1 MTSKGIY
8 IPRRNIMKKKLFSVF
23 AAVLVLVICIA
34 ALVACNP
41 YKADSIG
48 SGDSSAAVESNGGY
62 VVKQGRFIYF
72 INGYVGESADNAWG
86 AATKQGIVRAEIKDG
101 KVDPK
106 SAKLVVPKSV
116 YNSSNVGGIAIHGD
130 WIYYTSVNTD
140 KDKSGTA
147 STVNTDFMRTKTDG
161 SVTQLIGTIGTRS
174 AKYIF
179 TKSRVLYYTNNTIG
193 FIDFS
198 KMNDKATDK
207 GKGAVKGTL
216 AENVENVVWDYATD
230 SIFYVQTAPS
240 EDSYKNYN
248 NLCTIKADGSG
259 QKVLATQT
267 TFVAEGVDPV
277 NDQLNVFKYNIL
289 NLYVESDGDCTL
301 YYTKSHTFSSNSVP
315 DGLFMAKASNVKG
328 TEKNLNTIASTTLVP
343 LGYAEGALAYN
354 AHSVY
359 CWYNGVEKE
368 NPVQV
373 TSTSQTIW
381 KVDKAKGVVYYTA
394 SSSAK
399 SISKISYREAK
410 DNAAVI
416 MEEGIKTDWLVL
428 DFVGNDFYFFA
439 SDDDNYL
446 HTVNLETFD
455 KDAEDA
461 ASTYIGCPTDRLD
474 KKDA

>member
-1 MTSKGIY
+1 
-8 IPRRNIMKKKLFSVF
+8 MKKKLFSVF

-116 YNSSNVGGIAIHGD
+116 YNSSNVGGIAIHGE

-354 AHSVY
+354 SNSVY

-381 KVDKAKGVVYYTA
+381 KVDKAQGVVYYTA

-410 DNAAVI
+410 DNATVI

>member
-1 MTSKGIY
+1 
-8 IPRRNIMKKKLFSVF
+8 MKKKLFSVF

-140 KDKSGTA
+140 KDKTGTA

-174 AKYIF
+174 AKYLF
-179 TKSRVLYYTNNTIG
+179 TTSRVLYYTDNTIG
-193 FIDFS
+193 YIDFS
-198 KMNDKATDK
+198 GMNDKATDK

-216 AENVENVVWDYATD
+216 VEKVENVVWSYDTD
-230 SIFYVQTAPS
+230 AIYYVQTAPS

-354 AHSVY
+354 SNSVY

-373 TSTSQTIW
+373 TTTSQTIW
-381 KVDKAKGVVYYTA
+381 KVDQQKGIVYFTA
-394 SSSAK
+394 SSSAS

-410 DNAAVI
+410 DNATVI

-428 DFVGNDFYFFA
+428 DFIGDDFYFFA
-439 SDDDNYL
+439 SKDDNYL
-446 HTVNLETFD
+446 HTINLSTFD

-474 KKDA
+474 DKDE

>member
-1 MTSKGIY
+1 
-8 IPRRNIMKKKLFSVF
+8 MKKKLFSVF

-130 WIYYTSVNTD
+130 WIYYTSVNTA
-140 KDKSGTA
+140 KDKTGTA

-174 AKYIF
+174 AKYLF
-179 TKSRVLYYTNNTIG
+179 TTSRVLYYTDNTIG

-198 KMNDKATDK
+198 GMNDKATDK

-259 QKVLATQT
+259 QKVLATQS
-267 TFVAEGVDPV
+267 TFVQEGKNAVD
-277 NDQLNVFKYNIL
+277 DQLNVFKYSLVNM
-289 NLYVESDGDCTL
+289 YVEEDGDCTL
-301 YYTKSHTFSSNSVP
+301 YYTKSHTLSGSVP
-315 DGLFMAKASNVKG
+315 DGLFMAKASNVKDS
-328 TEKNLNTIASTTLVP
+328 EKNLNTIASTTLVP

-354 AHSVY
+354 SNSVY

-381 KVDKAKGVVYYTA
+381 KVDKAQGVVYYTA

-410 DNAAVI
+410 DNATVI

>member
-1 MTSKGIY
+1 
-8 IPRRNIMKKKLFSVF
+8 MKKKLFSVF

-116 YNSSNVGGIAIHGD
+116 YNSSNVGGIAIHGE

-140 KDKSGTA
+140 KDKTGTA

-174 AKYIF
+174 AKYLF
-179 TKSRVLYYTNNTIG
+179 TTSRVLYYTDNTIG
-193 FIDFS
+193 YIDFS
-198 KMNDKATDK
+198 GMNDKATDK

-373 TSTSQTIW
+373 TTTSQTIW

>member
-1 MTSKGIY
+1 
-8 IPRRNIMKKKLFSVF
+8 MKKKLFSVF

-116 YNSSNVGGIAIHGD
+116 YNSSNVGGIAIHGE

-174 AKYIF
+174 AKYLF
-179 TKSRVLYYTNNTIG
+179 TTSRVLYYTDNTIG
-193 FIDFS
+193 YIDFS
-198 KMNDKATDK
+198 GMNDKATDK

-216 AENVENVVWDYATD
+216 VEKVENVVWSYDTD
-230 SIFYVQTAPS
+230 AIYYVQTAPS

-277 NDQLNVFKYNIL
+277 NDQLNVFKYNVL

-301 YYTKSHTFSSNSVP
+301 YYTKSHTLNSTSVS

-354 AHSVY
+354 SNSVY

-373 TSTSQTIW
+373 TTTSQTIW
-381 KVDKAKGVVYYTA
+381 KVDQQKGIVYFTA

>member
-1 MTSKGIY
+1 
-8 IPRRNIMKKKLFSVF
+8 MKKKLFSVF

-116 YNSSNVGGIAIHGD
+116 YNSSNVGGIAIHGE

-140 KDKSGTA
+140 KDKTGTA

-174 AKYIF
+174 AKYLF
-179 TKSRVLYYTNNTIG
+179 TTSRVLYYTDNTIG
-193 FIDFS
+193 YIDFS
-198 KMNDKATDK
+198 GMNDKATDK

-301 YYTKSHTFSSNSVP
+301 YYTKSHTFSSSSVP

-373 TSTSQTIW
+373 TTTSQTIW

-474 KKDA
+474 DKDE

>member
-1 MTSKGIY
+1 
-8 IPRRNIMKKKLFSVF
+8 MKKKLFSVF

-116 YNSSNVGGIAIHGD
+116 YNSSNVGGIAIHGE

-259 QKVLATQT
+259 QKVLATQN
-267 TFVAEGVDPV
+267 TFVAEGKDPV
-277 NDQLNVFKYNIL
+277 QDQLNVFKYNIL

-301 YYTKSHTFSSNSVP
+301 YYTKSHTLNSESKS

-328 TEKNLNTIASTTLVP
+328 TEKNLNMIASTTLVP

-354 AHSVY
+354 SDSVY

-373 TSTSQTIW
+373 TTTSQTIW
-381 KVDKAKGVVYYTA
+381 KVDQQKGIVYFTA
-394 SSSAK
+394 SSSAS

-410 DNAAVI
+410 DNATVI

-474 KKDA
+474 DKDE

>member
-1 MTSKGIY
+1 MY

-23 AAVLVLVICIA
+23 AAVLVLVLCIA

-62 VVKQGRFIYF
+62 VVKQGKFVYF
-72 INGYVGESADNAWG
+72 INGYVGESADNTWG

-116 YNSSNVGGIAIHGD
+116 YNSSNVGGIAIHGE

-161 SVTQLIGTIGTRS
+161 SVTQRIGTIGTRS

-179 TKSRVLYYTNNTIG
+179 TKSRVLYYTNNTIS

-207 GKGAVKGTL
+207 GNGAVKGTL

-259 QKVLATQT
+259 QKVLATQS
-267 TFVAEGVDPV
+267 TFVQEGKDAVD
-277 NDQLNVFKYNIL
+277 DQLNVFKYSL
-289 NLYVESDGDCTL
+289 VSMYVEEDGDCTL
-301 YYTKSHTFSSNSVP
+301 YYTKSHTLNSSSVS
-315 DGLFMAKASNVKG
+315 DGLFMAKASDVKG
-328 TEKNLNTIASTTLVP
+328 TQKLLNTIASTTLVP
-343 LGYAEGALAYN
+343 LGYEEGALAYN
-354 AHSVY
+354 SDSVY
-359 CWYNGVEKE
+359 CWYNGDEKE

-373 TSTSQTIW
+373 TSKSQTIW
-381 KVDKAKGVVYYTA
+381 KVDKAQGVVYYTA

-410 DNAAVI
+410 DNATVV

-439 SDDDNYL
+439 SDDENYM
-446 HTVNLETFD
+446 HTINLSTFD
-455 KDAEDA
+455 KTAKDAK
-461 ASTYIGCPTDRLD
+461 STYVGCPIDRLD

>member
-1 MTSKGIY
+1 
-8 IPRRNIMKKKLFSVF
+8 MKKKLFSVF

-72 INGYVGESADNAWG
+72 INGYVGESADNTWG

-130 WIYYTSVNTD
+130 WIYYTSVNTA
-140 KDKSGTA
+140 KDKTGTA

-174 AKYIF
+174 AKYLF
-179 TKSRVLYYTNNTIG
+179 TTSRVLYYTDNTIG
-193 FIDFS
+193 YIDFS
-198 KMNDKATDK
+198 GMNDKATDK

-216 AENVENVVWDYATD
+216 VEKVENVVWDYATD

-301 YYTKSHTFSSNSVP
+301 YYTKSHTFSSVS

-354 AHSVY
+354 SNSVY

-373 TSTSQTIW
+373 TTTSQTIW
-381 KVDKAKGVVYYTA
+381 KVDQQKGIVYFTA

-410 DNAAVI
+410 DNATVI

-474 KKDA
+474 DKDE

>member
-1 MTSKGIY
+1 
-8 IPRRNIMKKKLFSVF
+8 MKKKLFSVF

-101 KVDPK
+101 KVDPT

-116 YNSSNVGGIAIHGD
+116 YNSSTAGGIAIHGE

-140 KDKSGTA
+140 KDKTGTA

-174 AKYIF
+174 AKYLF
-179 TKSRVLYYTNNTIG
+179 TTSRVLYYTDNTIG
-193 FIDFS
+193 YIDFS
-198 KMNDKATDK
+198 GMNDKATDK

-359 CWYNGVEKE
+359 CWYNGDEKE

-373 TSTSQTIW
+373 TTTSQTIW
-381 KVDKAKGVVYYTA
+381 KVDQQKGIVYFTA
-394 SSSAK
+394 SSSAS

-410 DNAAVI
+410 DNATVI

>member
-1 MTSKGIY
+1 
-8 IPRRNIMKKKLFSVF
+8 MKKKLFSVF

-101 KVDPK
+101 KVDPT

-116 YNSSNVGGIAIHGD
+116 YNSSTAGGIAIHSE

-140 KDKSGTA
+140 KDKTGTA

-174 AKYIF
+174 AKYLF
-179 TKSRVLYYTNNTIG
+179 TTSRVLYYTDNTIG
-193 FIDFS
+193 YIDFS
-198 KMNDKATDK
+198 GMNDKATDK

-216 AENVENVVWDYATD
+216 VEKVENVVWSYDTD
-230 SIFYVQTAPS
+230 AIYYVQTAPS

-267 TFVAEGVDPV
+267 TFTDDP
-277 NDQLNVFKYNIL
+277 LNNPRKVFKYNL
-289 NLYVESDGDCTL
+289 VNMYVEEDGDCTL
-301 YYTKSHTFSSNSVP
+301 YYTKSHTFNSESEP

-354 AHSVY
+354 SNSVY
-359 CWYNGVEKE
+359 CWYNGDEKE

-373 TSTSQTIW
+373 TTTSQTIW
-381 KVDKAKGVVYYTA
+381 KVDQQKGIVYFTA
-394 SSSAK
+394 SSSAS

-410 DNAAVI
+410 DNATVI

-428 DFVGNDFYFFA
+428 DFIGDDFYFFA
-439 SDDDNYL
+439 SKDDNYL
-446 HTVNLETFD
+446 HTINLSTFD

-461 ASTYIGCPTDRLD
+461 ESTYIGCPTDRLD
-474 KKDA
+474 DKDE

>member
-1 MTSKGIY
+1 
-8 IPRRNIMKKKLFSVF
+8 MKKKLFSVF

-116 YNSSNVGGIAIHGD
+116 YNSSNVGGIAIHGE

-354 AHSVY
+354 SNSVY

-373 TSTSQTIW
+373 TTTSQTIW
-381 KVDKAKGVVYYTA
+381 KVDQQKGIVYFTA
-394 SSSAK
+394 SSSAS

-410 DNAAVI
+410 DNVTVI

-428 DFVGNDFYFFA
+428 DFIGDDFYFFA
-439 SDDDNYL
+439 SKDDNYL
-446 HTVNLETFD
+446 HTINLSTFD

>member
-1 MTSKGIY
+1 
-8 IPRRNIMKKKLFSVF
+8 MKKKLFSVF

-116 YNSSNVGGIAIHGD
+116 YNSSNVGGIAIHGE

-277 NDQLNVFKYNIL
+277 QDQLNVFKYSLVNM
-289 NLYVESDGDCTL
+289 YVEENGDCTL
-301 YYTKSHTFSSNSVP
+301 YYTKSHTLNSVP
-315 DGLFMAKASNVKG
+315 DGLFMAKASDVKG
-328 TEKNLNTIASTTLVP
+328 TQKLLNTIASTTLVP
-343 LGYAEGALAYN
+343 LGYEEGALAYN
-354 AHSVY
+354 SDSVY

-381 KVDKAKGVVYYTA
+381 KVDKAQGVVYYTA

-410 DNAAVI
+410 DNATVI

-474 KKDA
+474 KKDE

>member
-1 MTSKGIY
+1 MY

-23 AAVLVLVICIA
+23 AAVLVLVLCIA

-62 VVKQGRFIYF
+62 VVKQGKFVYF
-72 INGYVGESADNAWG
+72 INGYVGESADNTWG

-116 YNSSNVGGIAIHGD
+116 YNSSNVGGIAIHGE

-207 GKGAVKGTL
+207 GNGAVKGTL

-259 QKVLATQT
+259 QKVLATQK
-267 TFVAEGVDPV
+267 TFVAEGKDPV
-277 NDQLNVFKYNIL
+277 QDQLNVFKYSLVNM
-289 NLYVESDGDCTL
+289 YVEENGDCTL
-301 YYTKSHTFSSNSVP
+301 YYTKSHTLNSSSVS
-315 DGLFMAKASNVKG
+315 DGLFMAKASDVKG
-328 TEKNLNTIASTTLVP
+328 TQKLLNTIASTTLVP
-343 LGYAEGALAYN
+343 LGYEEGALAYN
-354 AHSVY
+354 SDSVY
-359 CWYNGVEKE
+359 CWYNGIEKE

-373 TSTSQTIW
+373 TSKSQTIW
-381 KVDKAKGVVYYTA
+381 KVDKAQGVVYYTA

-410 DNAAVI
+410 DNATVV

>member
-1 MTSKGIY
+1 
-8 IPRRNIMKKKLFSVF
+8 MKKKLFSVF
-23 AAVLVLVICIA
+23 AAVLVLVLCIA

-48 SGDSSAAVESNGGY
+48 SGDSSAPVESNGGY

-116 YNSSNVGGIAIHGD
+116 YNSSNVGGIAIHGE

-140 KDKSGTA
+140 KDKTGTA

-174 AKYIF
+174 AKYLF
-179 TKSRVLYYTNNTIG
+179 TTSRVLYYTDNTIG
-193 FIDFS
+193 YIDFS
-198 KMNDKATDK
+198 GMNDKATDK

-259 QKVLATQT
+259 QKVLATQN
-267 TFVAEGVDPV
+267 TFVAEGKDPV
-277 NDQLNVFKYNIL
+277 QDQLNVFKYSLVNM
-289 NLYVESDGDCTL
+289 YVEEDGDCTL
-301 YYTKSHTFSSNSVP
+301 YYTKSHTLNNNSET
-315 DGLFMAKASNVKG
+315 DGLSMAKASDVKG
-328 TEKNLNTIASTTLVP
+328 TQKLLNTIASTTLVP
-343 LGYAEGALAYN
+343 LGYEEGALAYN
-354 AHSVY
+354 SDSVY
-359 CWYNGVEKE
+359 CWYNGTSE
-368 NPVQV
+368 PVQV
-373 TSTSQTIW
+373 TTTSQTVW
-381 KVDKAKGVVYYTA
+381 YVKDGLVYFTD

-399 SISKISYREAK
+399 ALYAIPYKTAGNVK
-410 DNAAVI
+410 TV
-416 MEEGIKTDWLVL
+416 MEKESIKTDGLKL
-428 DFVGNDFYFFA
+428 DFVGNDFFFFA
-439 SDDDNYL
+439 TDDDNYL
-446 HTVNLETFD
+446 HTINLVTFD
-455 KDAEDA
+455 KDVKDAE
-461 ASTYIGCPTDRLD
+461 STYIGVGRPE
-474 KKDA
+474 KEEE

>member
-1 MTSKGIY
+1 
-8 IPRRNIMKKKLFSVF
+8 MKKKLFSVF
-23 AAVLVLVICIA
+23 AAVLVLVVCIA

-101 KVDPK
+101 KVDPT

-116 YNSSNVGGIAIHGD
+116 YNSSNAGGIAIHGD
-130 WIYYTSVNTD
+130 WIYYTSVNTA
-140 KDKSGTA
+140 KDKTGTA

-174 AKYIF
+174 AKYLF
-179 TKSRVLYYTNNTIG
+179 TTSRVLYYTDSTISY
-193 FIDFS
+193 IDFS
-198 KMNDKATDK
+198 GMNDKATDK

-216 AENVENVVWDYATD
+216 VENVENVVWSYDTD
-230 SIFYVQTAPS
+230 AIYYVQSAPS

-248 NLCTIKADGSG
+248 NLCTINADGSN

-267 TFVAEGVDPV
+267 TFVAEGTDAV
-277 NDQLNVFKYNIL
+277 NDQLNVFKYNVL

-301 YYTKSHTFSSNSVP
+301 YYTKSHTLNSSSES
-315 DGLFMAKASNVKG
+315 GLFMAKASDVKG

-354 AHSVY
+354 SNSVY

-373 TSTSQTIW
+373 TTTSQTIW
-381 KVDKAKGVVYYTA
+381 KVDQQKGIVYFTA
-394 SSSAK
+394 SSSAS

-410 DNAAVI
+410 DNATVI

-428 DFVGNDFYFFA
+428 DFIGDDFYFFA
-439 SDDDNYL
+439 SNDDNYL
-446 HTVNLETFD
+446 HTINLSTFD

-461 ASTYIGCPTDRLD
+461 ESTYIGCPTDRLD
-474 KKDA
+474 DKAE

>member
-1 MTSKGIY
+1 
-8 IPRRNIMKKKLFSVF
+8 MKKKLFSVF

-101 KVDPK
+101 KVDPM

-116 YNSSNVGGIAIHGD
+116 YNSSTAGGIAIHGE

-140 KDKSGTA
+140 KDKTGTA

-174 AKYIF
+174 AKYLF
-179 TKSRVLYYTNNTIG
+179 TTSRVLYYTDNTIG
-193 FIDFS
+193 YIDFS
-198 KMNDKATDK
+198 GMNDKATDK

-267 TFVAEGVDPV
+267 TFTDDP
-277 NDQLNVFKYNIL
+277 LNNPRKVFKYNL
-289 NLYVESDGDCTL
+289 VNMYVEEDGDCTL
-301 YYTKSHTFSSNSVP
+301 YYTKSHTFNSESVP
-315 DGLFMAKASNVKG
+315 DGLFMAKASDVKG

-354 AHSVY
+354 SISVY

-373 TSTSQTIW
+373 TTTSQTIW
-381 KVDKAKGVVYYTA
+381 KVDQQKGIVYFTA
-394 SSSAK
+394 SSSAS

-410 DNAAVI
+410 DNATVI

-428 DFVGNDFYFFA
+428 DFIGDDFYFFA
-439 SDDDNYL
+439 SKDDNYL
-446 HTVNLETFD
+446 HTINLSTFD

-461 ASTYIGCPTDRLD
+461 ESTYIGCPTDRLD
-474 KKDA
+474 DKDE

>member
-1 MTSKGIY
+1 MY

-23 AAVLVLVICIA
+23 AAVLVLVLCIA

-62 VVKQGRFIYF
+62 VVKQGKFVYF
-72 INGYVGESADNAWG
+72 INGYVGESADNTWG

-116 YNSSNVGGIAIHGD
+116 YNSSNVGGIAIHGE

-207 GKGAVKGTL
+207 GNGAVKGTL

-259 QKVLATQT
+259 QKVLATQN
-267 TFVAEGVDPV
+267 TFVAEGKDPV
-277 NDQLNVFKYNIL
+277 QDQLNVFKYSLVNM
-289 NLYVESDGDCTL
+289 YVEEDGDCTL
-301 YYTKSHTFSSNSVP
+301 YYTKSHTFSSNSVS
-315 DGLFMAKASNVKG
+315 DGLFMAKASDVKRF
-328 TEKNLNTIASTTLVP
+328 EKNLNMIASTTLVP

-354 AHSVY
+354 SDSVY

-373 TSTSQTIW
+373 TSKSQTIW

-410 DNAAVI
+410 DNATVI

>member
-1 MTSKGIY
+1 
-8 IPRRNIMKKKLFSVF
+8 MKKKLFSVF

-101 KVDPK
+101 KVDPT

-116 YNSSNVGGIAIHGD
+116 YNSSTAGGIAIHGE

-140 KDKSGTA
+140 KDKTGTA

-174 AKYIF
+174 AKYLF
-179 TKSRVLYYTNNTIG
+179 TTSRVLYYTDNTIG
-193 FIDFS
+193 YIDFS
-198 KMNDKATDK
+198 GMNDKATDK
-207 GKGAVKGTL
+207 GKSAVKGTL

-373 TSTSQTIW
+373 TTTSQTIW

>member
-1 MTSKGIY
+1 
-8 IPRRNIMKKKLFSVF
+8 MKKKLFSVF

-101 KVDPK
+101 KVDPT

-116 YNSSNVGGIAIHGD
+116 YNSSNVGGIAIHGE

-140 KDKSGTA
+140 KDKTGTA

-174 AKYIF
+174 AKYLF
-179 TKSRVLYYTNNTIG
+179 TTSRVLYYTDNTIG
-193 FIDFS
+193 YIDFS
-198 KMNDKATDK
+198 GMNDKATDK

-216 AENVENVVWDYATD
+216 VEKVENVVWSYDTD
-230 SIFYVQTAPS
+230 AIYYIQTAPS

-267 TFVAEGVDPV
+267 TFTDDP
-277 NDQLNVFKYNIL
+277 LNNPRKVFKYNL
-289 NLYVESDGDCTL
+289 VNMYVEEDGDCTL
-301 YYTKSHTFSSNSVP
+301 YYTKSHTFNSESEP

-328 TEKNLNTIASTTLVP
+328 TEKNLNTIASTTLVS

-354 AHSVY
+354 SNSVY

-373 TSTSQTIW
+373 TTTSQTIW
-381 KVDKAKGVVYYTA
+381 KVDQQKGIVYFTA
-394 SSSAK
+394 SSSAS

-410 DNAAVI
+410 DNATVI

-428 DFVGNDFYFFA
+428 DFIGDDFYFFA
-439 SDDDNYL
+439 SKDDNYL
-446 HTVNLETFD
+446 HTINLSTFD

-461 ASTYIGCPTDRLD
+461 ESTYIGCPTDRLD
-474 KKDA
+474 DKDE

>member
-1 MTSKGIY
+1 MY

-23 AAVLVLVICIA
+23 AAVLVLVLCVA

-48 SGDSSAAVESNGGY
+48 KGESDATVESNGGY
-62 VVKQGRFIYF
+62 VVKQGRFVYF
-72 INGYVGESADNAWG
+72 INGFVGESADNTWG

-116 YNSSNVGGIAIHGD
+116 YNSSNVGGIAIHGE

-174 AKYIF
+174 AKYLF
-179 TKSRVLYYTNNTIG
+179 TKSRVLYYTNKTIG

-207 GKGAVKGTL
+207 GNGAVKGTL

-259 QKVLATQT
+259 QKVLATQN
-267 TFVAEGVDPV
+267 TFVAEDKDPV
-277 NDQLNVFKYNIL
+277 QDQLNVFKYSLVNM
-289 NLYVESDGDCTL
+289 YVEEDGDCTL
-301 YYTKSHTFSSNSVP
+301 YYTKSHTLNSSSVS
-315 DGLFMAKASNVKG
+315 DGLFMAKASDVKG
-328 TEKNLNTIASTTLVP
+328 TQKLLNTIASTTLVP
-343 LGYAEGALAYN
+343 LGYEEGALAYN
-354 AHSVY
+354 SDSVY

-373 TSTSQTIW
+373 TSKSQTIW

-410 DNAAVI
+410 DNATVI

>member
-1 MTSKGIY
+1 
-8 IPRRNIMKKKLFSVF
+8 MKKKLFSVF

-259 QKVLATQT
+259 QKVLATQN
-267 TFVAEGVDPV
+267 TFVAEGKDPV
-277 NDQLNVFKYNIL
+277 QDQLNVFKYNIL

-301 YYTKSHTFSSNSVP
+301 YYTKSHTLNSESKS
-315 DGLFMAKASNVKG
+315 DGLFMAKASDVKG
-328 TEKNLNTIASTTLVP
+328 TQKLLNTIASTTLVP

-373 TSTSQTIW
+373 TTTSQTIW
-381 KVDKAKGVVYYTA
+381 KVDQQKGIVYFTA

>member
-1 MTSKGIY
+1 
-8 IPRRNIMKKKLFSVF
+8 MKKKLFSVF

-116 YNSSNVGGIAIHGD
+116 YNSSNVGGIAIHGE

-354 AHSVY
+354 SNSVY

-373 TSTSQTIW
+373 TTTSQTIW
-381 KVDKAKGVVYYTA
+381 KVDQQKGIVYFTA
-394 SSSAK
+394 SSSAS

-410 DNAAVI
+410 DNATVI

-428 DFVGNDFYFFA
+428 DFIGDDFYFFA
-439 SDDDNYL
+439 SKDDNYL
-446 HTVNLETFD
+446 HTINLSTFD

>member
-1 MTSKGIY
+1 MY

-23 AAVLVLVICIA
+23 AAVLVLVLCIA

-62 VVKQGRFIYF
+62 VVKQGKFVYF
-72 INGYVGESADNAWG
+72 INGYVGESADNTWG

-116 YNSSNVGGIAIHGD
+116 YNSSNVGGIAIHGE

-207 GKGAVKGTL
+207 GNGAVKGTL

-259 QKVLATQT
+259 QKVLATQN
-267 TFVAEGVDPV
+267 TFVAEGKDPV
-277 NDQLNVFKYNIL
+277 QDQLNVFKYSLVNM
-289 NLYVESDGDCTL
+289 YVEENGDCTL
-301 YYTKSHTFSSNSVP
+301 YYTKSHTLNSSSVS
-315 DGLFMAKASNVKG
+315 DGLFMAKASDVKG
-328 TEKNLNTIASTTLVP
+328 TQKLLNTIASTTLVP
-343 LGYAEGALAYN
+343 LGYEEGALAYN
-354 AHSVY
+354 SDSVY

-373 TSTSQTIW
+373 TSKSQTIW

>member
-1 MTSKGIY
+1 
-8 IPRRNIMKKKLFSVF
+8 MKKKLFSVF

-101 KVDPK
+101 KVDPT

-116 YNSSNVGGIAIHGD
+116 YNSSTAGGIAIHGE

-140 KDKSGTA
+140 KDKTGTA

-174 AKYIF
+174 AKYLF
-179 TKSRVLYYTNNTIG
+179 TTSRVLYYTDNTIG
-193 FIDFS
+193 YIDFS
-198 KMNDKATDK
+198 GMNDKATDK

-216 AENVENVVWDYATD
+216 VENVENVVWSYDTD
-230 SIFYVQTAPS
+230 AIYYVQTAPS

-248 NLCTIKADGSG
+248 KLCTIKADGSG

-267 TFVAEGVDPV
+267 TFTDDP
-277 NDQLNVFKYNIL
+277 LNNPRKVFKYNL
-289 NLYVESDGDCTL
+289 VNMYVEEDGDCTL
-301 YYTKSHTFSSNSVP
+301 YYTKSHTFNSESVP
-315 DGLFMAKASNVKG
+315 DGLFMAKASDVKG
-328 TEKNLNTIASTTLVP
+328 FEKNLNTIASTTLVP

-354 AHSVY
+354 SNSVY

-373 TSTSQTIW
+373 TTTSQTIW
-381 KVDKAKGVVYYTA
+381 KVDQQKGIVYFTA
-394 SSSAK
+394 SSSAS

-410 DNAAVI
+410 DNATVI

-474 KKDA
+474 DKDE

>member
-1 MTSKGIY
+1 
-8 IPRRNIMKKKLFSVF
+8 MKKKLFSVF

-101 KVDPK
+101 KVDPT

-116 YNSSNVGGIAIHGD
+116 YNSSNVGGIAIHGE

-140 KDKSGTA
+140 KDKTGTA

-174 AKYIF
+174 AKYLF
-179 TKSRVLYYTNNTIG
+179 TTSRVLYYTDNTIG
-193 FIDFS
+193 YIDFS
-198 KMNDKATDK
+198 GMNDKATDK

-373 TSTSQTIW
+373 TTTSQTIW

>member
-1 MTSKGIY
+1 
-8 IPRRNIMKKKLFSVF
+8 MKKKLFSVF

-101 KVDPK
+101 KVDPT

-116 YNSSNVGGIAIHGD
+116 YNSSTAGGIAIHGE

-140 KDKSGTA
+140 KDKTGTA

-174 AKYIF
+174 AKYLF
-179 TKSRVLYYTNNTIG
+179 TTSRVLYYTDNTIG
-193 FIDFS
+193 YIDFS
-198 KMNDKATDK
+198 GMNDKATDK

-343 LGYAEGALAYN
+343 LGYAEGVLAYN
-354 AHSVY
+354 SNSVY
-359 CWYNGVEKE
+359 CWYNGDEKE

-373 TSTSQTIW
+373 TTTSQTIW

>member
-1 MTSKGIY
+1 
-8 IPRRNIMKKKLFSVF
+8 MKKKLFSVF

-116 YNSSNVGGIAIHGD
+116 YNSSNVGGIAIHGE

-354 AHSVY
+354 SNSVY

-373 TSTSQTIW
+373 TTTSQTIW
-381 KVDKAKGVVYYTA
+381 KVDQQKGIVYFTA
-394 SSSAK
+394 SSSAS

-410 DNAAVI
+410 DNATVI

-428 DFVGNDFYFFA
+428 DFIGDDFYFFA
-439 SDDDNYL
+439 SKDDNYL
-446 HTVNLETFD
+446 HTINLSTFD

-461 ASTYIGCPTDRLD
+461 ASAYIGCPTDRLD

>member
-1 MTSKGIY
+1 MY

-23 AAVLVLVICIA
+23 AAVLVLVLCIA

-48 SGDSSAAVESNGGY
+48 KGDSDATVESNGGY
-62 VVKQGRFIYF
+62 VVKQGRFVYF
-72 INGYVGESADNAWG
+72 INGFVGESADNTWG

-116 YNSSNVGGIAIHGD
+116 YNSSNVGGIAIHGE

-207 GKGAVKGTL
+207 GNGAVKGTL

-259 QKVLATQT
+259 QKVLATQN
-267 TFVAEGVDPV
+267 TFVAEGKDPV
-277 NDQLNVFKYNIL
+277 QDQLNVFKYSLVNM
-289 NLYVESDGDCTL
+289 YVEEDGDCTL
-301 YYTKSHTFSSNSVP
+301 YYTKSHTLNSESRS
-315 DGLFMAKASNVKG
+315 DGLFMAKASDVKRF
-328 TEKNLNTIASTTLVP
+328 EKNLNMIASTTLVP

-354 AHSVY
+354 SNSVY

-381 KVDKAKGVVYYTA
+381 KVDKKQGVVYYTA

-410 DNAAVI
+410 DNATVI

>member
-1 MTSKGIY
+1 MY

-23 AAVLVLVICIA
+23 AAVLVLVLCVA

-62 VVKQGRFIYF
+62 VVKQGKFVYF
-72 INGYVGESADNAWG
+72 INGYVGESADNTWG

-116 YNSSNVGGIAIHGD
+116 YNSSNIGGIAIHGE

-161 SVTQLIGTIGTRS
+161 SVTQRIGTIGTRS

-207 GKGAVKGTL
+207 GNGAVKGTL

-259 QKVLATQT
+259 QKVLATQN
-267 TFVAEGVDPV
+267 TFVAEGKDPV
-277 NDQLNVFKYNIL
+277 QDQLNVFKYSLVNM
-289 NLYVESDGDCTL
+289 YVEEDGDCTL
-301 YYTKSHTFSSNSVP
+301 YYTKSHTFSSNSVS
-315 DGLFMAKASNVKG
+315 DGLFMAKASDVKRF
-328 TEKNLNTIASTTLVP
+328 EKNLNMIASTTLVP

-354 AHSVY
+354 SDSVY

-373 TSTSQTIW
+373 TSKSQTIW

-410 DNAAVI
+410 DNATVI

>member
-1 MTSKGIY
+1 
-8 IPRRNIMKKKLFSVF
+8 MKKKLFSVF

-101 KVDPK
+101 KVDPT

-116 YNSSNVGGIAIHGD
+116 YNSSTAGGIAIHGD
-130 WIYYTSVNTD
+130 WIYYTS
-140 KDKSGTA
+140 
-147 STVNTDFMRTKTDG
+147 VNTDFMRTKTDG

-193 FIDFS
+193 YIDFS
-198 KMNDKATDK
+198 GMNDKATDK

-301 YYTKSHTFSSNSVP
+301 YYTKSHTFSSNSVS

-354 AHSVY
+354 SNSVY

-373 TSTSQTIW
+373 TTTSQTIW
-381 KVDKAKGVVYYTA
+381 KVDQQKGIVYFTA
-394 SSSAK
+394 SSSAS

-410 DNAAVI
+410 DNATVI

-428 DFVGNDFYFFA
+428 DFIGDDFYFFA
-439 SDDDNYL
+439 SKDDNYL
-446 HTVNLETFD
+446 HTINLSTFD

-461 ASTYIGCPTDRLD
+461 ESTYIGCPTDRLD
-474 KKDA
+474 DKDE

>member
-1 MTSKGIY
+1 
-8 IPRRNIMKKKLFSVF
+8 MKKKLFSVF

-116 YNSSNVGGIAIHGD
+116 YNSSNVGGIAIHGE

-193 FIDFS
+193 YIDFS
-198 KMNDKATDK
+198 GMNDKATDK

-301 YYTKSHTFSSNSVP
+301 YYTKSHTFSSNSVS

-354 AHSVY
+354 SNSVY

-373 TSTSQTIW
+373 TTTSQTIW
-381 KVDKAKGVVYYTA
+381 KVDQQKGIVYFTA
-394 SSSAK
+394 SSSAS